1 MIKCEI
7 SENGAI
13 AYNGE
18 QPHLVFYVH
27 HERGQQ
33 YSAVEPFKFGDKY
46 DDPVAVQ
53 YIKSRGYEIKEVYA
67 IEPADVSVLR
77 GIYAQR
83 VT

>member
-1 MIKCEI
+1 MIKCEVI
-7 SENGAI
+7 DGAI
-13 AYNGE
+13 QYNGE

-27 HERGQQ
+27 PDRGQQ
-33 YSAVEPFKFGDKY
+33 YVFAEPWKYGDKF

-53 YIKSRGYEIKEVYA
+53 YIQSRGYEIKEVYA
-67 IEPADVSVLR
+67 IEPSDVSALR

>member
-1 MIKCEI
+1 MIKCEVI
-7 SENGAI
+7 DGAI
-13 AYNGE
+13 QYNGE

-27 HERGQQ
+27 PLRGQQ
-33 YSAVEPFKFGDKY
+33 YVFAEPWKYGDNF

-53 YIKSRGYEIKEVYA
+53 HIQARGYEIKDVYA
-67 IEPADVSVLR
+67 IEPSDVSVLR